1 MSGKNDLDTDTDF
14 ALFNDI
20 LEDIA
25 VKGRDEEQ
33 SFFGGSESKKL
44 LNASNMENELPQP
57 KSYQTNANSNDNTK
71 RQKLENSVD
80 KNDRDI
86 QPSVGKQDNLNA
98 SGRKT
103 FETENLTSQPI
114 LEHADENYVENYRRH
129 DHKDIQESGKNSSN
143 ESKKENEDVYQSEG
157 GYTSDEQ
164 SDKEDIKNYDS
175 HSSDEEDQSSDRADI
190 NDDGNYYSSSSS
202 ESDED
207 IQPLAKANDEDSGH
221 QTNEDDMSGR
231 SLEKEQ
237 EILPTLKLEYKPPGA
252 QRDLQT
258 VSFSMQYDKFC
269 KILSH
274 LEKGLERDT
283 PSLQEDGTDCT
294 ETAPA
299 IEKRKKRKLKK
310 KKKTS
315 NKDEINQYF
324 CRNCKYSVYNQENAS
339 PMGDMFRSLPLVQN
353 PKKAVQQTRAKSAF
367 VKTVAKKD
375 SKPLIDLGFQSNYE
389 RNIKSKLDA
398 DLKNSHNPV
407 LNAWLKV
414 KQEEEKERRRSEKRQ
429 KRIKAAREKKRLT
442 QMRVRTAHA
451 TQRVQQWI
459 DRKKSENKSRK
470 KEILSFDG
478 PWYHDKT
485 FYQKKQK
492 KTFKWNKE
500 NDTEVSEDEILEV
513 KEYELKRAFLP
524 AVVQR
529 PKTSRGPLRKKV
541 NNIIPIREAPPSESH
556 DTFEKNEQDL
566 SVESIRSESAS
577 DHEVKRNTP
586 LKFIPHPP
594 LNTSSEK
601 HEEKKKE
608 KEEVVVSSDNVQ
620 KLSIDKNGP
629 TFILNESDVCVS
641 FESVREFTES
651 VVRVAI
657 IEMEVNARLKERRLR
672 RPMTASSD
680 GSSHTE
686 SIDDKTE
693 KQPIEA
699 TLTKPY
705 QQETNVQPNARH
717 ISKSDQHIP
726 NAKSYTSHKIV
737 LREDMFIGNQNENNW
752 SRNERQVSRK
762 QNGTIVTKSDKQY
775 EIDEKILRNELNR
788 RLMEKSLAKKRVDT
802 GLPRHVRP
810 VTTTGLTR
818 GRLQNYLLEENMY
831 RYGRNQPVG
840 NTN

>member
-44 LNASNMENELPQP
+44 LKASNVENELPQP
-57 KSYQTNANSNDNTK
+57 RSNQINANSNDNIE
-71 RQKLENSVD
+71 RQKLDNSVE
-80 KNDRDI
+80 KNDKEI
-86 QPSVGKQDNLNA
+86 QHSDGKQDNLKA
-98 SGRKT
+98 SGRKISP
-103 FETENLTSQPI
+103 TEELTSQPT
-114 LEHADENYVENYRRH
+114 LDHADENYGESYSRH
-129 DHKDIQESGKNSSN
+129 DDKNIDESGKNSSN
-143 ESKKENEDVYQSEG
+143 EVKKKIEDIHHSEG
-157 GYTSDEQ
+157 GYTSDEL
-164 SDKEDIKNYDS
+164 SDKEEIKNYDS
-175 HSSDEEDQSSDRADI
+175 YSSDEEHQSSDRADI
-190 NDDGNYYSSSSS
+190 NNNGSYYTSSPSD
-202 ESDED
+202 SDEE

-221 QTNEDDMSGR
+221 QTNEDDMPGR
-231 SLEKEQ
+231 RLEKEQ
-237 EILPTLKLEYKPPGA
+237 EILPTLKLEYKPPGV

-258 VSFSMQYDKFC
+258 VSFSVQYDKFC

-283 PSLQEDGTDCT
+283 PSLQGGGTDYT
-294 ETAPA
+294 EAAPA
-299 IEKRKKRKLKK
+299 IEKRKKRKVKK
-310 KKKTS
+310 KRKTS
-315 NKDEINQYF
+315 NNDDINQCF
-324 CRNCKYSVYNQENAS
+324 CRNCKYSVYNQENVS
-339 PMGDMFRSLPLVQN
+339 PMSDMFRSLPHVQ
-353 PKKAVQQTRAKSAF
+353 KKAVQQTRAKTAF
-367 VKTVAKKD
+367 VRTVAKKD

-414 KQEEEKERRRSEKRQ
+414 KKEEEKERRRSEKRQ
-429 KRIKAAREKKRLT
+429 KRIKAAKEKKRLT

-459 DRKKSENKSRK
+459 DRKKSENYRK
-470 KEILSFDG
+470 KEILSYDG

-485 FYQKKQK
+485 FYQKKQEK
-492 KTFKWNKE
+492 KFKWDKK
-500 NDTEVSEDEILEV
+500 NDKEVSEDEIREV

-524 AVVQR
+524 EVVQR

-541 NNIIPIREAPPSESH
+541 NNNLPIRETQPSESH
-556 DTFEKNEQDL
+556 DFFERNEQDL
-566 SVESIRSESAS
+566 SVQSIRSESAS

-594 LNTSSEK
+594 LNASLEK
-601 HEEKKKE
+601 QEEEKKE
-608 KEEVVVSSDNVQ
+608 KEEEAVSSDNVQ
-620 KLSIDKNGP
+620 KLSIGKNGP

-651 VVRVAI
+651 VVREAI

-686 SIDDKTE
+686 AIDENRE
-693 KQPIEA
+693 KQSIEA
-699 TLTKPY
+699 TLTKPH
-705 QQETNVQPNARH
+705 QEDINVQPNTQD
-717 ISKSDQHIP
+717 INKSDQHIP
-726 NAKSYTSHKIV
+726 NVKSYTSHKIV
-737 LREDMFIGNQNENNW
+737 LREDMFIGDNW
-752 SRNERQVSRK
+752 PRNEGLVTRK
-762 QNGTIVTKSDKQY
+762 KSGKKVTKSDEHY
-775 EIDEKILRNELNR
+775 EIDEKILRHELNR

-818 GRLQNYLLEENMY
+818 GRLQNYLLEENVY
-831 RYGRNQPVG
+831 RYGRNQSVG

>member
-33 SFFGGSESKKL
+33 SFFGGSESEKL
-44 LNASNMENELPQP
+44 LKASKVENELPQP
-57 KSYQTNANSNDNTK
+57 RSNQMNANRNDNTK
-71 RQKLENSVD
+71 RQKLEDSVD
-80 KNDRDI
+80 KNNKDI
-86 QPSVGKQDNLNA
+86 QHSDGKQDNLKA
-98 SGRKT
+98 LGRKLST
-103 FETENLTSQPI
+103 TEDLTSQPI
-114 LEHADENYVENYRRH
+114 LEHADENYGESYSRH
-129 DHKDIQESGKNSSN
+129 DHENIHESGKNSSN
-143 ESKKENEDVYQSEG
+143 EVKKESKGIHQSEG
-157 GYTSDEQ
+157 GYTSDEL
-164 SDKEDIKNYDS
+164 SDKEEIKNYDS
-175 HSSDEEDQSSDRADI
+175 YSSDEEDQSSDRADI
-190 NDDGNYYSSSSS
+190 NNDGSYYTSSSS
-202 ESDED
+202 ESDEE

-237 EILPTLKLEYKPPGA
+237 EILPTLKLEYKPPGV

-274 LEKGLERDT
+274 LEKGLERNT
-283 PSLQEDGTDCT
+283 PSLQGDGTDYT
-294 ETAPA
+294 EAVPA
-299 IEKRKKRKLKK
+299 IEKRKKRKVKK

-315 NKDEINQYF
+315 NKDEINQCF
-324 CRNCKYSVYNQENAS
+324 CRNCKRSVYNQENVS
-339 PMGDMFRSLPLVQN
+339 PMSEMFRSFPHVQN
-353 PKKAVQQTRAKSAF
+353 PKIAVQQTRAKTAF
-367 VKTVAKKD
+367 VRTAAKKD
-375 SKPLIDLGFQSNYE
+375 SKTLIDLGFQSNYE

-429 KRIKAAREKKRLT
+429 KRIKAAKEKKRLT

-459 DRKKSENKSRK
+459 DRKKSENNNRK
-470 KEILSFDG
+470 KEILSYDG

-485 FYQKKQK
+485 FYQKKQEK
-492 KTFKWNKE
+492 KFKWNRE
-500 NDTEVSEDEILEV
+500 NDKEVSEDEIREV

-541 NNIIPIREAPPSESH
+541 NNSLPIRETQPSESH
-556 DTFEKNEQDL
+556 DTFERNEQDL
-566 SVESIRSESAS
+566 SVQSIRSESAS

-586 LKFIPHPP
+586 LKFTPHPP

-601 HEEKKKE
+601 HEEEKKE
-608 KEEVVVSSDNVQ
+608 KEEVAVSSDKVQ

-629 TFILNESDVCVS
+629 TFILNESDVCLS

-651 VVRVAI
+651 VVREAI

-686 SIDDKTE
+686 AIDDNRE

-705 QQETNVQPNARH
+705 QQDTNVQPNARH
-717 ISKSDQHIP
+717 INKSDQRIP
-726 NAKSYTSHKIV
+726 NVKSYTPHKIV
-737 LREDMFIGNQNENNW
+737 LREEMFIGDNW
-752 SRNERQVSRK
+752 PRNEGQVTRK
-762 QNGTIVTKSDKQY
+762 KSGKRVTKSDKQY
-775 EIDEKILRNELNR
+775 EIDEKILRHELNR

-802 GLPRHVRP
+802 GLPRYVRP
-810 VTTTGLTR
+810 VPTTGLTR
-818 GRLQNYLLEENMY
+818 GRLQNYLLEENVY
-831 RYGRNQPVG
+831 RYGRNQPVE